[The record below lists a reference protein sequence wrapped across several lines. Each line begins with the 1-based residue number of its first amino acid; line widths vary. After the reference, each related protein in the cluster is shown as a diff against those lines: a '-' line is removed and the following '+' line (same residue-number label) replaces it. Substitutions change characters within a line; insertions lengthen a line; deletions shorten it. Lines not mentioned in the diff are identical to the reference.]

1 MGLALNLR
9 DPLDELKERE
19 ARVKEAEEKR
29 KQAEEKAREEFERI
43 GRLKLSDKER
53 ELYELAKKA
62 YFSGRINAPAKW
74 TKAEVL
80 RLGRIVQAQEEE
92 KARQKRIEE
101 TIRNKPANY
110 HIITN
115 DEDLPRMIN
124 RLREEVRLQRNH
136 EWFRE
141 TFRLFND
148 TMIRRKLAERGIEI
162 PAVVSLTAWDT
173 ETSGLDKFADLS
185 GGYSFWLPLLNEGYY
200 VAYGHLTGEKQCT
213 RSKALGAITKFMSMP
228 AHIKSFH
235 NATYDLSI
243 LLNDGLEPRGF
254 RYDTQDAQFILYDH
268 EESYGLKQLFS
279 KYKHAIGGR
288 ALELP
293 DYTFEDLFGSESPML
308 YPIEVVGI

>member
-1 MGLALNLR
+1 
-9 DPLDELKERE
+9 
-19 ARVKEAEEKR
+19 
-29 KQAEEKAREEFERI
+29 
-43 GRLKLSDKER
+43 
-53 ELYELAKKA
+53 
-62 YFSGRINAPAKW
+62 PAKW

-136 EWFRE
+136 KWFRE

-200 VAYGHLTGEKQCT
+200 VA
-213 RSKALGAITKFMSMP
+213 
-228 AHIKSFH
+228 
-235 NATYDLSI
+235 
-243 LLNDGLEPRGF
+243 
-254 RYDTQDAQFILYDH
+254 
-268 EESYGLKQLFS
+268 
-279 KYKHAIGGR
+279 
-288 ALELP
+288 
-293 DYTFEDLFGSESPML
+293 
-308 YPIEVVGI
+308 